1 MFIGRVTG
9 TVVCTQKDP
18 SMKGQAFFV
27 VEPLRVSEE
36 TGDRVVSTGR
46 SFIVVDTVGAGEG
59 ETVLC
64 VQGSSARYTDETK
77 SLPID
82 AAIVGIVDSV
92 SVRGRRVY
100 GQSEPPSEEQA

>member
-9 TVVCTQKDP
+9 TVVCTQKDA
-18 SMKGQAFFV
+18 SLRGQSLFV

-36 TGDRVVSTGR
+36 TGGQLKSTGR
-46 SFIVVDTVGAGEG
+46 SFVVVDTVGAGEG

-92 SVRGRRVY
+92 TVRG
-100 GQSEPPSEEQA
+100 GAA